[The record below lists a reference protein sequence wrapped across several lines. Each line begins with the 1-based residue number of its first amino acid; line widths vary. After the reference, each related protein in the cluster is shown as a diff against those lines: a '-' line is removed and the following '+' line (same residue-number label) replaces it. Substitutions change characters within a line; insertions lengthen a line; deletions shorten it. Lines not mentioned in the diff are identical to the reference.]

1 MNLMFKLM
9 AVSKSGYHEWLY
21 RGISSR
27 EQANNKLTKQ
37 IRSVHQESRKIYGGG
52 VFTQNCALKGSLA
65 VKIALFVSNVKRELW
80 RRLGDDLKLQRILN
94 TNFPLA
100 ETY

>member
-37 IRSVHQESRKIYGGG
+37 IRSVHQESRKIYGGLCITPQIERRFRLKSNTD
-52 VFTQNCALKGSLA
+52 FTLTRTPISLQ
-65 VKIALFVSNVKRELW
+65 IEH
-80 RRLGDDLKLQRILN
+80 
-94 TNFPLA
+94 
-100 ETY
+100 